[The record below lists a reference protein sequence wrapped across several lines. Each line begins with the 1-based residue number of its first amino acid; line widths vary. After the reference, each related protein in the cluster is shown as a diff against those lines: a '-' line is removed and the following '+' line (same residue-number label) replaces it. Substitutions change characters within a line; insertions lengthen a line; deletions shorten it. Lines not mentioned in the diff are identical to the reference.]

1 MLLDNI
7 KERLIETSSIAR
19 RIYGL
24 KLLLSRGLND
34 ESKWFLLNKEELKY
48 NIKFKDDG
56 LVLDFGGYIGEF
68 TSKLSKSNP
77 NMSFLIFEPVPNF
90 YDKCLRRFN
99 KKQNISVLPYGVT
112 SNGRNIDL
120 AIDGPRTRTNQS
132 GENQIFATKSITEIF
147 DDLGQVELLKMN
159 IEGLEYECLFNIIEN
174 GYIKKIN
181 YLLIQFHNFRID
193 DENNYIKITRLIS
206 EDFIRIF
213 SYKWKWEL
221 WQIKNLEK
229 QGNI

>member
-24 KLLLSRGLND
+24 KLLLSLGLND

-68 TSKLSKSNP
+68 TSKLSKLNP

-90 YDKCLRRFN
+90 YNKCLKRFN

-112 SNGRNIDL
+112 SDGRNIDL
-120 AIDGPRTRTNQS
+120 AIDGPRTRTSQS
-132 GENQIFATKSITEIF
+132 GENQIFATKSITEI
-147 DDLGQVELLKMN
+147 LGNLDQVELMKMN
-159 IEGLEYECLFNIIEN
+159 IEGLEYECLLSIIHS
-174 GYIKKIN
+174 GSIKKIN
-181 YLLIQFHNFRID
+181 YLLVQFHNFHFE
-193 DENNYIKITRLIS
+193 DENNYAEITRLIS
-206 EDFIRIF
+206 KDFNRIF

-221 WQIKNLEK
+221 WQIKNL
-229 QGNI
+229 Q